1 MYSEF
6 FGPMIIRHTADIYS
20 KRYTRGE
27 YYTKAVFQRITKAIF
42 RYKFARQN
50 HIQIVSK
57 NIVVIHIWR
66 K

>member
-27 YYTKAVFQRITKAIF
+27 YYTKRVFQRITKAIF
-42 RYKFARQN
+42 RYKFPKQN
-50 HIQIVSK
+50 NIQIVS
-57 NIVVIHIWR
+57 
-66 K
+66 

>member
-6 FGPMIIRHTADIYS
+6 FGPMIIRHTADICS

-50 HIQIVSK
+50 HIQIVS
-57 NIVVIHIWR
+57 
-66 K
+66 